1 MNRAGSRTLAV
12 SLSIA
17 VALQALLVPGALA
30 ANGTVTGR
38 LLVQGVTVPPG
49 SVVRATPA
57 EGGPAVTSA
66 LSPDLAYSFASLSEG
81 SYLFEVVDKGGHV
94 VGTGIRTHV
103 PAGQVQLDLVVKPQ
117 GPPGTATPRPPK
129 PAGGGTMSKGKKWGI
144 IGGVVGGLVVAAAA
158 ASGGSS
164 SSDHQGSPSGP

>member
-1 MNRAGSRTLAV
+1 MNRIVSRALAV
-12 SLSIA
+12 SLLLLAPLQMLVAPGA
-17 VALQALLVPGALA
+17 VAG
-30 ANGTVTGR
+30 NGTVTGR

-57 EGGPAVTSA
+57 EGGQAVTSA
-66 LSPDLAYSFASLSEG
+66 LTPDLTYSFASLSEG

-94 VGTGIRTHV
+94 IGTGIKTHV
-103 PAGQVQLDLVVKPQ
+103 PTGQVQLDLVVKPQ
-117 GPPGTATPRPPK
+117 GPPGTATPHPAK
-129 PAGGGTMSKGKKWGI
+129 PAGSHMSNGKKWGI
-144 IGGVVGGLVVAAAA
+144 IGGVVGGLLVAGAA